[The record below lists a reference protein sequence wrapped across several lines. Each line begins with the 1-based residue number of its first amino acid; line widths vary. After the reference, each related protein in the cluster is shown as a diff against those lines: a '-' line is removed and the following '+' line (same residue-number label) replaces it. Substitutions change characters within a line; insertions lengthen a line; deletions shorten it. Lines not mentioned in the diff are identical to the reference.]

1 MSNLIQKSEQYV
13 FQLFKDK
20 LSSDYTYHNFLHT
33 QFVVSKLIELLRAEK
48 MSEVEE
54 EILLLSAWFH
64 DSGYVYCDAGHEEKS
79 AEIAEEFLKENGV
92 EVEKIVMVQRL
103 IRATKIGYE
112 PQDLME
118 MMIKDADTSHVGDSI
133 FEKISLQLRRE
144 WELRLNQILTDAEWN
159 LRNYEFLTSVH
170 RFYTD
175 YAKNNWQSGKLNN
188 LLKVQENIRNQKE
201 IDQKNKLKKSK
212 LAKIDKPDRGID
224 TLFRVTLNNH
234 TRLSDI
240 ADSKAN
246 ILLSVN
252 AIIIS
257 IALSTLLPKLA
268 SPKNEYLVIPTL
280 TMLTVSVVCIIF
292 AIMATKPNV
301 SKATFTEEEVKNR
314 KVNLLFFGNFHK
326 MELDQYEE
334 AMDDL
339 MSDRKY
345 LYNSLT
351 RDLYFL
357 GLVLERKYRLLRIT
371 YYLFMIGTIL
381 TVLAFVYAFSVN
393 TEFDWLLGED

>member
-1 MSNLIQKSEQYV
+1 MTNLIQKSEQYI

-33 QFVVSKLIELLRAEK
+33 QFVVSKLSELIHAEK
-48 MSEVEE
+48 LTDSEE
-54 EILLLSAWFH
+54 EILLLAAWFH
-64 DSGYVYCDAGHEEKS
+64 DSGYTCCDGGHEDKS
-79 AEIAEEFLKENGV
+79 AEIAAEFLRENGV
-92 EVEKIVMVQRL
+92 DPDKIAEVEKL
-103 IRATKIGYE
+103 ILATKIGYE
-112 PQDLME
+112 PQNLME
-118 MMIKDADTSHVGDSI
+118 MMIKDADTAHLGTNS
-133 FEKISLQLRRE
+133 FEKTSLQLRRE
-144 WELRLNQILTDAEWN
+144 WERTLDQKLSDSEWYA
-159 LRNYEFLTSVH
+159 RNSDFLTSVH

-175 YAKNNWQSGKLNN
+175 YAKLHWQPVKLNN
-188 LLKVQENIRNQKE
+188 LIKVQDNIANQKE
-201 IDQKNKLKKSK
+201 NEQKAKLKKSK
-212 LAKIDKPDRGID
+212 LEKLDKPDRGID

-268 SPKNEYLVIPTL
+268 SAKNEYLVIPTL

-301 SKATFTEEEVKNR
+301 SKTTFTETDVKNR

-326 MELDQYEE
+326 MDLLQFEE
-334 AMDDL
+334 AMNDL

-351 RDLYFL
+351 RDLYYL

-381 TVLAFVYAFSVN
+381 TVVSFVYAFSEN
-393 TEFDWLLGED
+393 TEFDWLLGD